1 MNKKLNPKDVE
12 LFLLDNLDFFESRE
26 SLVAEMKFK
35 HSSSS
40 ASSILERQII
50 KLREEHKNLINLISS
65 FVETASINE
74 DLFNKSKNLTLKIL
88 ESSSKK
94 AIVKVVENTFKKDFK
109 VDKPLLKFYKN
120 EKIDALEK
128 VTNLS
133 FHKGAIHCGS
143 FSSEK
148 MSELFKD
155 KKVESMVVSVI
166 VIDSEIGLLMLGS
179 YDRTKYL
186 GDEDTTFIE
195 YIRDVLEKK
204 IIKII
209 YEEYFTYS

>member
-12 LFLLDNLDFFESRE
+12 LFLLDNLDFFQSRE

-40 ASSILERQII
+40 ASSLLERQII

-88 ESSSKK
+88 QSGSKK
-94 AIVKVVENTFKKDFK
+94 EIVKVVENTFKKEFK

-120 EKIDALEK
+120 EEIDALEK

-166 VIDSEIGLLMLGS
+166 IIDSEIGLLMLGS

-204 IIKII
+204 LSK
-209 YEEYFTYS
+209 

>member
-88 ESSSKK
+88 QSGSKK
-94 AIVKVVENTFKKDFK
+94 EIVKVVENTFKKDFK

-120 EKIDALEK
+120 EEIDALEK

-204 IIKII
+204 LSK
-209 YEEYFTYS
+209 

>member
-12 LFLLDNLDFFESRE
+12 LFLLDNLDFFQSRE

-40 ASSILERQII
+40 ASSLLERQII

-88 ESSSKK
+88 ESGSKK
-94 AIVKVVENTFKKDFK
+94 EIVKVVENTFKKDFK

-120 EKIDALEK
+120 EEIDALEK

-166 VIDSEIGLLMLGS
+166 IIDSEIGLLMLGS

-204 IIKII
+204 LMK
-209 YEEYFTYS
+209 

>member
-26 SLVAEMKFK
+26 SLVAEMRFK

-120 EKIDALEK
+120 GKIDALEK

-204 IIKII
+204 LSK
-209 YEEYFTYS
+209 